1 MQVMDRFT
9 SPVFLSMNESGQ
21 LEDGLGGVP
30 DFQEGRSILFVG
42 NHQLLG
48 IDMPILVS
56 HLRSRNL
63 AAELPIKCQS
73 SHNVQRASSFP
84 RSPPVSHVFGFGI
97 LWRIYCYQ

>member
-1 MQVMDRFT
+1 MDRFT
-9 SPVFLSMNESGQ
+9 SPIFLSINESGQ

-56 HLRSRNL
+56 RLRSRKL
-63 AAELPIKCQS
+63 AENYNCSKMSKSSQCATGDLLPS
-73 SHNVQRASSFP
+73 Y
-84 RSPPVSHVFGFGI
+84 SPSLTRV
-97 LWRIYCYQ
+97 